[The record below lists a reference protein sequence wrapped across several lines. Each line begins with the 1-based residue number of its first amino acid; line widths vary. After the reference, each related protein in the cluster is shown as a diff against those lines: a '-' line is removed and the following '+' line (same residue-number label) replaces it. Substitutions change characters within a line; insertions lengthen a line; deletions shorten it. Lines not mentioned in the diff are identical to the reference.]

1 MAMVAFLST
10 TITVIV
16 AKLASTRNFSQ
27 NLYRQVRNYRCSIA
41 VALVVSVAKLAIA
54 SKAIAIIKL
63 ISAIGSSDVIK
74 FAMVTSM
81 TFIVEVILKSMA

>member
-1 MAMVAFLST
+1 MARVVFLSKP
-10 TITVIV
+10 ITVIV
-16 AKLASTRNFSQ
+16 VKLASIRNSNQ
-27 NLYRQVRNYRCSIA
+27 NLYRQVRNYRCSI
-41 VALVVSVAKLAIA
+41 VVVVVVSITKFTIA

-81 TFIVEVILKSMA
+81 TFIVEVIL